1 MELYLIYILQLKSL
15 LINGTMKLVLGR
27 SRHESSLQNEVYNNI
42 LSRALQSLVGSCR
55 SSRVH
60 MLGQGSLTLL
70 DRRLCS
76 TVNFSYK
83 KYFFL
88 DGSRQLLVY
97 IPIIHRDFR
106 ISHSSPPLIFLQYS
120 EMLGT
125 FKNALAYHQYR
136 QSIGNSQTLLVMIA
150 ERLKET

>member
-1 MELYLIYILQLKSL
+1 MEL
-15 LINGTMKLVLGR
+15 VLER
-27 SRHESSLQNEVYNNI
+27 SRHGCSLQNEVYNNI

-55 SSRVH
+55 SSLVH
-60 MLGQGSLTLL
+60 MLGQGIRLSHVESHLL

-76 TVNFSYK
+76 TVNLSNN

-106 ISHSSPPLIFLQYS
+106 ISHSSPPLIFLQSS
-120 EMLGT
+120 EILGT

-136 QSIGNSQTLLVMIA
+136 QSIGNSQTLLVKIA